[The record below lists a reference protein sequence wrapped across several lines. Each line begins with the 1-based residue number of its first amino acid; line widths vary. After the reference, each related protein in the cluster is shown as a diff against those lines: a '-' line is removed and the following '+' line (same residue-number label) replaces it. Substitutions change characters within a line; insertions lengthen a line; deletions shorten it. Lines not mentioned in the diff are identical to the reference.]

1 MGATAV
7 RRVLPRLRAGTYNVG
22 LRSVPLPELLFRL
35 LAANRETSNPKEA
48 WWEIGSGFV
57 QSYKATG
64 GET

>member
-1 MGATAV
+1 
-7 RRVLPRLRAGTYNVG
+7 
-22 LRSVPLPELLFRL
+22 LFRL